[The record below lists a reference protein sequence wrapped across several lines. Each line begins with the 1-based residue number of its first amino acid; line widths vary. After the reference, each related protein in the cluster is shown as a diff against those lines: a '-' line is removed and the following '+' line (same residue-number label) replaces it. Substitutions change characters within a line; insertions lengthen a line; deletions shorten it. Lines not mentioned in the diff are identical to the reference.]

1 MRLQTLCARLGGSRS
16 CRLQAGPE
24 GGRGRGRCL
33 PLLDSASP
41 PGSRSRVAC
50 ADRVGSGTSRAGGGS
65 RAPAQSLHGAGRGA
79 RAPGGRRWRRGEPG
93 SDNLKTMD
101 VDEGQDMSQVSGK
114 ESPPVSDTP
123 DEGDEPMPV
132 PEDLSTTSGA
142 QQNSKSE
149 RGMVAY
155 GADGFRDFHAIIPKS
170 FSRKYMLGF

>member
-1 MRLQTLCARLGGSRS
+1 
-16 CRLQAGPE
+16 
-24 GGRGRGRCL
+24 
-33 PLLDSASP
+33 
-41 PGSRSRVAC
+41 
-50 ADRVGSGTSRAGGGS
+50 
-65 RAPAQSLHGAGRGA
+65 
-79 RAPGGRRWRRGEPG
+79 
-93 SDNLKTMD
+93 MD
-101 VDEGQDMSQVSGK
+101 ADEGQDMSQVSGK

-170 FSRKYMLGF
+170 FSPPSFTPEKKKCDDPNGCHSVH

>member
-1 MRLQTLCARLGGSRS
+1 MEGAILTSAVSRWEGRDAR
-16 CRLQAGPE
+16 
-24 GGRGRGRCL
+24 
-33 PLLDSASP
+33 
-41 PGSRSRVAC
+41 
-50 ADRVGSGTSRAGGGS
+50 
-65 RAPAQSLHGAGRGA
+65 
-79 RAPGGRRWRRGEPG
+79 
-93 SDNLKTMD
+93 DNLKTMD
-101 VDEGQDMSQVSGK
+101 TDEGQDMSQVSGK

-170 FSRKYMLGF
+170 FSLLSSGTGDRVCGHHSEERFVCAQRFRPNPSKCSTTDLTLRPAC